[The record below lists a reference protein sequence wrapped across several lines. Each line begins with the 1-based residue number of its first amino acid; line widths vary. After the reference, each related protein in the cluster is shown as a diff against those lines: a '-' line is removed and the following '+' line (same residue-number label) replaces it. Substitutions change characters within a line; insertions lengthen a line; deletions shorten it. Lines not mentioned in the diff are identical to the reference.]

1 MTLAGCNGEEREE
14 VDLMSE
20 MTETSEIAEAD
31 AGADTEGTERM
42 EVPLKDAI
50 GAVMGEDF
58 ITGTSIT
65 GFDIK
70 DEREME
76 LVTRHFNAVTL
87 GNELKP
93 DAIFGYSR
101 VCPGQETDRKSTRL
115 KSSHPTTSRM
125 PSSA

>member
-1 MTLAGCNGEEREE
+1 M
-14 VDLMSE
+14 DLMSE

-93 DAIFGYSR
+93 DAIFGYWTGDRDIKRRRTGCSQNGFQSCR
-101 VCPGQETDRKSTRL
+101 TDS
-115 KSSHPTTSRM
+115 
-125 PSSA
+125 

>member
-1 MTLAGCNGEEREE
+1 MVWGMMTLAGCNGEEREE

-65 GFDIK
+65 GFD
-70 DEREME
+70 
-76 LVTRHFNAVTL
+76 LTL
-87 GNELKP
+87 KTNVRWNL
-93 DAIFGYSR
+93 
-101 VCPGQETDRKSTRL
+101 
-115 KSSHPTTSRM
+115 
-125 PSSA
+125 

>member
-1 MTLAGCNGEEREE
+1 MPVVGKARLFCINRLWKIKFAALCMVWGMMTLAGCNGEEREE

-65 GFDIK
+65 GFDKRI
-70 DEREME
+70 R
-76 LVTRHFNAVTL
+76 TCN
-87 GNELKP
+87 
-93 DAIFGYSR
+93 
-101 VCPGQETDRKSTRL
+101 
-115 KSSHPTTSRM
+115 
-125 PSSA
+125 